1 MLSVTDPY
9 GRILVILDRCRYFFF
24 KYLFSCTQNAEW
36 TPFQT
41 YYFSENLVALG
52 IEPGLLDL

>member
-1 MLSVTDPY
+1 MVSVMHPY
-9 GRILVILDRCRYFFF
+9 GRILGFLDQSHYFFF
-24 KYLFSCTQNAEW
+24 QADPQCTHKAEW

-41 YYFSENLVALG
+41 YYFSKNLVATG